1 MTNPKPI
8 ALVASDDKARW
19 HEERGRGVT
28 KTDVTRLIAGT
39 LASKRAVHADKVG
52 DKRFRGNADTERGHA
67 FEPGIAAWVEDATG
81 IPASG
86 VLFAHGENTAYRATP
101 DTFLWDDGE
110 GAFVEIKTTTAD
122 WSGGLPRKII
132 DDVLWQRFVLG
143 AGYSAVA
150 WQRFDEDGMPVTLEP
165 TLVEVPAD
173 PERTALLVAA
183 ADDYLEWV
191 AAGCP
196 DVDSDVPAEIRDAAE
211 EIATAKARI
220 AELDPVVKAWAEAQ
234 PDADTAGVKRTV
246 PGAVIAL
253 TVTHGREFDE
263 QAARTEHPD
272 DWERI
277 DAALDRLGELKKDKR
292 YLREK
297 VGQRWSVSAPKKEGA
312 AA

>member
-1 MTNPKPI
+1 MNQKPI
-8 ALVASDDKARW
+8 ALVDSGDTKRW

-28 KTDVTRLIAGT
+28 KTDVTRLISGT
-39 LASKRAVHADKVG
+39 LAAKRAVHADKTG
-52 DKRFRGNADTERGHA
+52 HKKFTGNADTERGHA
-67 FEPGIAAWVEDATG
+67 FEPSIAAWVEDATG

-86 VLFAHGENTAYRATP
+86 ILYAHGGNTAYRATP
-101 DTFLWDDGE
+101 DTFMWDDGE

-150 WQRFDEDGMPVTLEP
+150 WQRFDENGPTTLEP
-165 TLVEVPAD
+165 TLVEVPDD
-173 PERTALLVAA
+173 PERTALLIAA

-196 DVDSDVPAEIRDAAE
+196 DVDSDVPVEIRDAAE
-211 EIATAKARI
+211 EIAAAKRRI
-220 AELDPVVKAWAEAQ
+220 AELDPVVKAWAESQ
-234 PDADTAGVKRTV
+234 PDADTAGVKRTL

-253 TVTHGREFDE
+253 TVTHGKEFDE
-263 QAARTEHPD
+263 QAARADYVEFFQVYD
-272 DWERI
+272 DAVASLADI
-277 DAALDRLGELKKDKR
+277 KKDKQ

-297 VGQRWSVSAPKKEGA
+297 VGRRWSVSAPKEKEGA